1 MMNEHQDDGTD
12 IDRVAILAEIYAR
25 NRLRIEAQ
33 LPRLNIRQ
41 EFEHIAAV
49 RAWRIHYD
57 RHHDR
62 LRAEILAQQRAKFG
76 DGWGYSAGGRW
87 ALNILT
93 EQALRASYAKP

>member
-1 MMNEHQDDGTD
+1 MIEHPDDGTD

-33 LPRLNIRQ
+33 LPRLDIRQ
-41 EFEHIAAV
+41 EFNHAVSV
-49 RAWRIHYD
+49 RAWRIHAD

-62 LRAEILAQQRAKFG
+62 IRAEILAQQRAKFG

-93 EQALRASYAKP
+93 ERALRAIYSPP

>member
-1 MMNEHQDDGTD
+1 MTEHQDDGTD
-12 IDRVAILAEIYAR
+12 IDRIAILAEIYAR

-33 LPRLNIRQ
+33 LPRLNTRQ
-41 EFEHIAAV
+41 EFERAVAV
-49 RAWRIHYD
+49 RAWRIHSN

-62 LRAEILAQQRAKFG
+62 IRAEILAQQRAKFG

-93 EQALRASYAKP
+93 ERALRASYSKP

>member
-1 MMNEHQDDGTD
+1 MTAHQDDGTD

-25 NRLRIEAQ
+25 NRLRIEAK

-41 EFEHIAAV
+41 VFDDAIAV

-76 DGWGYSAGGRW
+76 DGWGYSVGGRW

-93 EQALRASYAKP
+93 ERALRAIYSTP